1 MNKLLKL
8 FLSVLLISICTAI
21 SEGRKIKLHLR
32 PPAATETSS
41 DTGQIEVTAD
51 SLASAPYTLGMIT
64 FSGYDK
70 EAPANVESF
79 FITNNTDRILK
90 SLTLVIY
97 YRTLDGRSLHSRR
110 VTVEPK
116 AAPGTTVRTD
126 IKTWD
131 RQHTFYYHR
140 GNRPRKKATP
150 YEVAFHVE
158 SFILTL

>member
-1 MNKLLKL
+1 MNCLIKL
-8 FLSVLLISICTAI
+8 FLPVLLILFCVGT
-21 SEGRKIKLHLR
+21 SEGRKLKLHLR
-32 PPAATETSS
+32 PPAEANSPVS
-41 DTGQIEVTAD
+41 AGQIEVTAD
-51 SLASAPYTLGMIT
+51 SVASAPYTLGMIT

-70 EAPANVESF
+70 EPQANVESF
-79 FITNNTDRILK
+79 FITNNTDRVLK

-97 YRTLDGRSLHSRR
+97 YRTLDGRPLHSRR
-110 VTVEPK
+110 VTVEPDTS
-116 AAPGTTVRTD
+116 PGTTVRVN